1 MENVDHTMRAL
12 HLHVH
17 VDKTLQSFLGKK
29 TDLHM
34 QPRPPIEHVM
44 VKLAAY
50 VMCACVRVCLCTSQ
64 PKPSTHRKAISKSQ
78 QKFQNDLVAHGNG
91 MTFETPADVDDLS
104 FGAHRPCRLSCWNK
118 Q

>member
-1 MENVDHTMRAL
+1 MRAL

-17 VDKTLQSFLGKK
+17 VDRTLQSFLGKK

-78 QKFQNDLVAHGNG
+78 QRFQNDLVAHGNG
-91 MTFETPADVDDLS
+91 MTFELQQMLMISPLVLTVPVGFPAGTNNET
-104 FGAHRPCRLSCWNK
+104 FAP
-118 Q
+118 